1 MSGLFGTRASLLSDA
16 SLLLQIILLVILFVG
31 FRLGKKKTAS
41 SLDMHG
47 WLMKLLVALNT
58 LSILFVMGPSFFLNF
73 SAVVEE
79 IFFIGF
85 PLTLIHHAI
94 GLVAEILGIILV
106 FRKFGKVR
114 SWMRITFTLWLVSLL
129 LGLGFYVR
137 YYV

>member
-1 MSGLFGTRASLLSDA
+1 MSGLFGTRASILSDA
-16 SLLLQIILLVILFVG
+16 SLLIQIILLVILLIG

-41 SLDMHG
+41 SLYMHG

-58 LSILFVMGPSFFLNF
+58 LTILFVMGPSFFLHF
-73 SAVVEE
+73 GSVVEE
-79 IFFIGF
+79 LFVFGF
-85 PLTLIHHAI
+85 PFTFIHHSI

-106 FRKFGKVR
+106 FKKFGKVR
-114 SWMRITFTLWLVSLL
+114 TWMRVTFMLWLVSLL